1 MERVTIAGQRIG
13 KTLVN
18 GEWINTGNNFW
29 NPQIRTIVEELV
41 GKYEPKVAILRAMRH
56 QFSWWLDNSVYAGS
70 FPFKDPD
77 GRIMFLNNSR
87 FQPNWRVPKIPGVD
101 YQIKPLVI
109 QLHSD
114 PLYNLVMDKMIPRWR
129 TNPRDQATRVVGR
142 LKHYTQ
148 PRFAAWQRQTGKSVL
163 SMIHMQGLIEHGD
176 AIDQAAM
183 QLCQQT
189 IDSAERTT

>member
-1 MERVTIAGQRIG
+1 MERVIIG
-13 KTLVN
+13 TKLVN
-18 GEWINTGNNFW
+18 GNNFW

-41 GKYEPKVAILRAMRH
+41 GKFEPKVVLLRAMRN
-56 QFSWWLDNSVYAGS
+56 QFSHWLDSSVYAGS
-70 FPFKDPD
+70 LPFKDPD
-77 GRIMFLNNSR
+77 GRIKFLFNSR
-87 FQPNWRVPKIPGVD
+87 FQPNWRAPRLPGVD

-129 TNPRDQATRVVGR
+129 TNPRDQAVRMAGR

-148 PRFAAWQRQTGKSVL
+148 PRFAARQRQTGKTVL

-183 QLCQQT
+183 QLCQQA